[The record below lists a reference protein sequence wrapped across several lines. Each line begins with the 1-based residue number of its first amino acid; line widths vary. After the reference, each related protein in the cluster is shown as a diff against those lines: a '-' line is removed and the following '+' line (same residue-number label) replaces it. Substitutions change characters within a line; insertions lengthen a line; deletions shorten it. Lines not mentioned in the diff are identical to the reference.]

1 MTLCT
6 TLVVLLAGSR
16 LKGAAKP
23 RWPEEKFR
31 ARECNCIFARGSID
45 RFNEQSAKSL
55 VLSRASIIVRNG
67 HESRG
72 MPRATRK
79 ACLRSTQDENYDL
92 QSADWIGSR
101 EIVKDNF
108 QRLERHETS
117 AFIKIKSSPRKKL
130 FNFFNY
136 ILLLICPDIKRKKIT
151 FLCMDHLYVW
161 IFRRCVV
168 ECLHSALK

>member
-67 HESRG
+67 QSRG